1 MSLPTEENIENAIRL
16 EKGQIGKIAF
26 DCGRNKLF
34 AAFPKAN
41 ELHLRTILY
50 ALGFL
55 SVVLFK

>member
-41 ELHLRTILY
+41 KLHLRTVALCTRILICG
-50 ALGFL
+50 AI
-55 SVVLFK
+55 